1 MREYDV
7 QPRIRKRVV
16 LLIATAVFGQ
26 ELIWNFYD
34 AQVPAEL
41 RRYVTSAG
49 LIGLIMGIDNV
60 LGVFVQPWMGYLSD
74 RHRARHGNRLIFI
87 VVGAPL
93 AAVPLVFLPWASSL
107 PVLIVLIVGFAFIA
121 NSFRPVV
128 ESQLADFVPPP
139 QRSTANGFAKLA
151 VALTVVVAALIS
163 LTLVDEHIELA
174 FAIPAVLLVAALWTA
189 SAGLRRQHPTA
200 AEGAGAGRIPKMR
213 HVLREIVQ
221 SPDRARLLILVGV
234 FGYNATWQGLRSL
247 FTPYAIEV
255 LDISRGTAGSLGIAG
270 AFAFFVVAAP
280 IALFSQRVGQ
290 LRMIW
295 FGALVFLGGL
305 LFGGLLHTVPMTV
318 VGLAIAAMGFAA
330 FAVNAIIAL
339 WNAASTTSVTGL
351 YTGLY
356 AIAYAAGGAAGPAL
370 LGFTVDLTGWPLMMI
385 NAAVLFLPVLWILNR
400 LARGDRS
407 SPRQGP
413 QGGSPGRDG
422 G

>member
-1 MREYDV
+1 VRDNVSSDV

-16 LLIATAVFGQ
+16 FLIATAVFGH

-41 RRYVTSAG
+41 RRYVSSAG
-49 LIGLIMGIDNV
+49 LIGLVMGIDNV
-60 LGVFVQPWMGYLSD
+60 LGVFVQPWMGYRSD
-74 RHRARHGNRLIFI
+74 RYRARRGNRLIFI
-87 VVGAPL
+87 VVGGPL
-93 AAVPLVFLPWASSL
+93 AAVPFVFLPRASSL
-107 PVLIVLIVGFAFIA
+107 PVLIALIVSFAFIA

-128 ESQLADFVPPP
+128 ESQLADFVRPA
-139 QRSTANGFAKLA
+139 QRSTANGFVKLA

-163 LTLVDEHIELA
+163 LTLVDDHIQFA
-174 FAIPAVLLVAALWTA
+174 FVVPAILLIAGLWIAA
-189 SAGLRRQHPTA
+189 AGLRRQQPTVPGVLDG
-200 AEGAGAGRIPKMR
+200 EGAGQVPKMR

-221 SPDRARLLILVGV
+221 NPDRTRLLILVGV

-255 LDISRGTAGSLGIAG
+255 LDISRGTAGGLGIAG

-305 LFGGLLHTVPMTV
+305 VFGGLLHTVPMTV
-318 VGLAIAAMGFAA
+318 VGLAISAMGFAA
-330 FAVNAIIAL
+330 FSVNAIVAL
-339 WNAASTTSVTGL
+339 WNAAGTTSVTGL

-356 AIAYAAGGAAGPAL
+356 AIAYAAGGAAGPAI
-370 LGFTVDLTGWPLMMI
+370 LGFAVDLTGWPLMMI
-385 NAAVLFLPVLWILNR
+385 NAAVLFLPVLWILSR
-400 LARGDRS
+400 LARHER
-407 SPRQGP
+407 R
-413 QGGSPGRDG
+413 PG
-422 G
+422 